1 MKRYTKEVKGLFRV
15 KRSSDP
21 WEKRKPCEEAF
32 QMEVP
37 PISSIWDKKKNRAG
51 HLEWFVKVDD
61 ILEFA
66 RKQDG
71 CIVDFENATKIP
83 TLEIYDDYREGE
95 HNE

>member
-1 MKRYTKEVKGLFRV
+1 MDKYEEGVKGLFRI

-21 WEKRKPCEEAF
+21 WERKKPCEEAF

-51 HLEWFVKVDD
+51 HPEWFVEVDD

-66 RKQDG
+66 RKYDG
-71 CIVDFENATKIP
+71 CIVDFASGTEIP

-95 HNE
+95 RNE